1 MAEEAS
7 GDKTEPATPR
17 RREDA
22 MKSGRSARSHDL
34 SAAIL
39 LVAGLV
45 VIRMTG
51 QGFIQHMTSMMAALL
66 GGGYW
71 GSTSELMDN
80 SVRIA
85 ASHMVPVL
93 APIFITAAVVALIIS
108 VVQNGGFRFNP
119 AALQPNFTRLN
130 PIGGLGRFFTTRNGV
145 QMAMSLAKLSV
156 VAGVL
161 IVRLRSQFPLVLS
174 LVGVDFP
181 QNMGIAV
188 GLVYDLGLRLAVALL
203 ILSLLDWIYQKWK
216 FERDIRMSKQEI
228 KEEAKRMEGDMETK
242 GRRRQLARRMLLQR
256 IQSDVPR
263 ADVVV
268 TNPTELAIAL
278 KYDPDTMGAPRVLA
292 KGADYM
298 AMRIRQVAVEHGIP
312 IVERKPLAQAI
323 YKSVEIGHEVPPQ
336 FYQAIAEIL
345 AYVYE
350 LAGKGRRIQNAAAH
364 KPRPELQEALGAER

>member
-1 MAEEAS
+1 MAEDAG
-7 GDKTEPATPR
+7 GDKTEPATAR
-17 RREDA
+17 RREEA
-22 MKSGRSARSHDL
+22 MTSGHIPRSHDL

-39 LVAGLV
+39 LVTGLV
-45 VIRMTG
+45 TIRLTG
-51 QGFIQHMTSMMAALL
+51 PMFVNHLTTLMAALL
-66 GGGYW
+66 GEGYW
-71 GSTSELMDN
+71 GSTGEMLDN
-80 SVRIA
+80 SIRISS
-85 ASHMVPVL
+85 SHVIPIL
-93 APIFITAAVVALIIS
+93 APIFITAAVVALLIS
-108 VVQNGGFRFNP
+108 ALQNGGFRFNP
-119 AALQPNFTRLN
+119 AALQFNFTRLN
-130 PIGGLGRFFTTRNGV
+130 PIGGLGRFFTSKNMV
-145 QMAMSLAKLSV
+145 QMAMNMAKLV
-156 VAGVL
+156 VVGGVL
-161 IVRLRSQFPLVLS
+161 VVRLRSQFPLVLS
-174 LVGVDFP
+174 LVGVEFP
-181 QNMGIAV
+181 QNMAIAA

-203 ILSLLDWIYQKWK
+203 ILSLLDWLYQKWK

-228 KEEAKRMEGDMETK
+228 KDEAKRMEGDMETK

-278 KYDPDTMGAPRVLA
+278 KYDPETMGAPRVLA

-298 AMRIRQVAVEHGIP
+298 AMRIRQVAIEHGVP

-350 LAGKGRRIQNAAAH
+350 LAGKGRRIQATQKKRSAEL
-364 KPRPELQEALGAER
+364 PEPVAAER